1 MMEVFKPI
9 PGHDGHEV
17 SDQGTVRSLD
27 RIIERNGKP
36 ARLCGRVL
44 SLRRHTQGYRAVSLG
59 YGKQATVHSLVML
72 AFEGP
77 RPHGAW
83 INHINGDKT
92 DNRLINLEYCT
103 PKQNQ
108 EHAVHTGLAP
118 IPPGGDQLTT
128 EQVQEID
135 AALKSGVS
143 TVALARKYGVTR
155 AMISHIRTGRAW
167 QWLTGNSIPPKLPKL
182 SAEDREQIKALLS
195 EGRTGREVAK
205 LFGVTPS
212 VVSSIKNGR
221 RNYAN

>member
-1 MMEVFKPI
+1 MMKVFKPI
-9 PGHDGHEV
+9 PGHAGYEV

-36 ARLCGRVL
+36 ARLCGRTL
-44 SLRRHTQGYRAVSLG
+44 SLRRHTQGYKAVSLG
-59 YGKQATVHSLVML
+59 NGKQATVHSLVML

-118 IPPGGDQLTT
+118 MPPGAGVLTADDVLAIKSRLQLG
-128 EQVQEID
+128 E
-135 AALKSGVS
+135 SGVS
-143 TVALARKYGVTR
+143 
-155 AMISHIRTGRAW
+155 I
-167 QWLTGNSIPPKLPKL
+167 
-182 SAEDREQIKALLS
+182 
-195 EGRTGREVAK
+195 AK
-205 LFGVTPS
+205 SFGVTKGCIY
-212 VVSSIKNGR
+212 SIAQKR
-221 RNYAN
+221 SWAWL